1 MDNKTKGIIGTILF
15 HGLALLCFIFFGFR
29 TPLPLP
35 EEEGV
40 EIGTDVNLGNSE
52 TGFGDIQP
60 LKLTDNS
67 QSKSSSTNQSD
78 YLSQNTEET
87 DKINNSSTNPNNTS
101 NDNISKVNENAI
113 YKGKNKSTSNQGIS
127 GGSGDQ
133 GNPNGDPNSKN
144 YKGVPG
150 DGNTIS
156 FSLTGRKSKKLPTPS
171 YDSDEQG
178 KVVVAVTVDQKGK
191 VTKAKAGV
199 KGTTIID
206 KKLWS
211 QAEKAALS
219 SSFDSKD
226 DAQIEQSGT
235 ISYIFLKLN

>member
-1 MDNKTKGIIGTILF
+1 MNNRTKGIIGTILF

-67 QSKSSSTNQSD
+67 ASKSSSGGQSE

-87 DKINNSSTNPNNTS
+87 DKITNTSTNPNNT
-101 NDNISKVNENAI
+101 NTEN
-113 YKGKNKSTSNQGIS
+113 KNKVDSKSLYTKNNKNKVNQGIS
-127 GGSGDQ
+127 GGTGDQ
-133 GNPNGDPNSKN
+133 GKPNGDPNSKN
-144 YKGVPG
+144 YIGYPG
-150 DGNTIS
+150 DGDKVS
-156 FSLTGRKSKKLPTPS
+156 FNLTGRKSKKLSSPS

-178 KVVVAVTVDQKGK
+178 KVVVEITVDQKGK
-191 VTKAKAGV
+191 ITKAKAGI

-219 SSFDSKD
+219 SSFDTKD
-226 DAQIEQSGT
+226 DAPIEQKGSIT
-235 ISYIFLKLN
+235 YVFLKLN

>member
-1 MDNKTKGIIGTILF
+1 MDNKSKGIIGTILF
-15 HGLALLCFIFFGFR
+15 HGLVLVCFLFFGFK

-67 QSKSSSTNQSD
+67 QNKSSSASKSD
-78 YLSQNTEET
+78 YLSQNTDET
-87 DKINNSSTNPNNTS
+87 DKIDNSSTKPNNSS
-101 NDNISKVNENAI
+101 NDNVSKVNDKAI

-144 YKGVPG
+144 YKGYPG
-150 DGNTIS
+150 DGNSIS
-156 FSLTGRKSKKLPTPS
+156 FNLTNRKAKVLPAPS

-178 KVVVAVTVDQKGK
+178 KVVVEVIVDTKGK
-191 VTKAKAGV
+191 VIKAKAGI

-206 KKLWS
+206 KKLWN
-211 QAEKAALS
+211 QAEKAAMS
-219 SSFDSKD
+219 SSFDSKE
-226 DAQIEQSGT
+226 DAAIEQKGT
-235 ISYIFLKLN
+235 ITYIFLKLN